1 MNYISLGVF
10 LLLFACYTLY
20 IARLLWFSFVRLLK
34 GFRKPQPVGV
44 SLMHIFTN
52 DSEDCDYNL
61 LWQTQLPALKLLNSA
76 GSCGVSLARMT
87 RLYREIARVYPELYD
102 GSTCQ
107 EWLDALQNA
116 TVAVHC
122 RAEGIIA
129 ITERGRSI
137 LSGLERR
144 CVIHYAP
151 RHFYGRP
158 SGQWDESG
166 ETERGC
172 RKVS

>member
-10 LLLFACYTLY
+10 LLLLAGYTLY
-20 IARLLWFSFVRLLK
+20 ITRLLWFSFVRLLK
-34 GFRKPQPVGV
+34 GFCKSQTVGA
-44 SLMHIFTN
+44 SLMHIFAN
-52 DSEDCDYNL
+52 DSEDGDYNL
-61 LWQTQLPALKLLNSA
+61 LWQTQLPALELLNSA
-76 GSCGVSLARMT
+76 GSCGVSLTRMT
-87 RLYREIARVYPELYD
+87 KLYREIARVYPEIYD
-102 GSTCQ
+102 GSTFQ

-129 ITERGRSI
+129 ITEKGRFI
-137 LSGLERR
+137 LTGLERR

-151 RHFYGRP
+151 QHFYERP
-158 SGQWDESG
+158 IGQWDEFG
-166 ETERGC
+166 ETERVC

>member
-1 MNYISLGVF
+1 MNGISLGVS
-10 LLLFACYTLY
+10 LLLAGYTLY
-20 IARLLWFSFVRLLK
+20 IARLLGFSFVRLLK
-34 GFRKPQPVGV
+34 RFRKPQPVGA

-52 DSEDCDYNL
+52 DSEDCDFDL

-76 GSCGVSLARMT
+76 GSCGVSLARVT
-87 RLYREIARVYPELYD
+87 KLYREIARVYPELYD

-116 TVAVHC
+116 TVVVHC
-122 RAEGIIA
+122 RAEGIVA
-129 ITERGRSI
+129 ITEKGRSF
-137 LSGLERR
+137 LTGLERR
-144 CVIHYAP
+144 CVIHDAP
-151 RHFYGRP
+151 QHFYGRP
-158 SGQWDESG
+158 IGQWDEFG